1 MKKMKRLLALS
12 VALILVCFSATGC
25 NAIDEMRA
33 HHGYYTETG
42 SIILGKTEYR
52 LLPANEYFSPI
63 RDNGDEIYVTD
74 KDVPVLLST
83 MLGVGFDSYNDGL
96 ILSSGIYGEDRN
108 YCRADKYEEIAAQMA
123 GEFSPTGYCYTYSAF
138 DTKTETYEERAYLL
152 TEEQKNAVRR
162 VLATVEG
169 VERAENA
176 YYTND
181 HRVSLEVCTDNMLLR
196 DWRYDIEVNNGTYY
210 LIENDLF
217 AANGI
222 EYKVPAEYNTFFK
235 GIMSAKVDAEKAEQE
250 YFKEYY
256 GYNEDDFEYEVDY
269 EDYDDYDEDIMVL

>member
-25 NAIDEMRA
+25 NAINEMRA
-33 HHGYYTETG
+33 RHGYYTETG
-42 SIILGKTEYR
+42 SIMLGETEYR
-52 LLPANEYFSPI
+52 LLPNNEYFSPI
-63 RDNGDEIYVTD
+63 RDNDDEIYVTD
-74 KDVPVLLST
+74 KDVPVLLSA

-123 GEFSPTGYCYTYSAF
+123 GEFNPTGYCYTYSAF
-138 DTKTETYEERAYLL
+138 VTKTETYEERAYLL

-162 VLATVEG
+162 ILATVEG

-176 YYTND
+176 EYTYD
-181 HRVSLEVCTDNMLLR
+181 HRISLEVCTDNMLLR

-210 LIENDLF
+210 LIENDLY

-222 EYKVPAEYNTFFK
+222 EYKLPSEYNTFFEE
-235 GIMSAKVDAEKAEQE
+235 IMAAKVDAEKAEQG
-250 YFKEYY
+250 YWKEYY
-256 GYNEDDFEYEVDY
+256 GEDFYDEEYYD
-269 EDYDDYDEDIMVL
+269 EDVDYDEDIMVI